1 MFKPIFNV
9 VAAAVA
15 VAGFTITGCTTST
28 MTGDGGFTAGG
39 GRYVELAPEVV
50 TTLTL
55 ADLEVSE
62 ERVTGTAEGSAN
74 ARYELERE
82 AVAQALMKK
91 NGSDVLVGA
100 SFYHNTS
107 EKTVSGGDGDGASTK
122 RHMTVTVTGYPARYK
137 NFRTYDP
144 RTDGSL
150 RRYHDG
156 KPKHRYDGKPKRRH
170 DGEPKRRHDGEPKRR
185 HAQAPDSSRT
195 VPVPVPVH
203 TPSTGVPKE

>member
-9 VAAAVA
+9 FAAAVA

-39 GRYVELAPEVV
+39 GRGALNGGRYVELAPKVV

-62 ERVTGTAEGSAN
+62 ERVTGTAKGPAN

-107 EKTVSGGDGDGASTK
+107 EKKVSGGDGDGASTK

-144 RTDGSL
+144 RTDGAF
-150 RRYHDG
+150 RRHHDG
-156 KPKHRYDGKPKRRH
+156 KPKRYH

-185 HAQAPDSSRT
+185 HAQAPDSSRA

-203 TPSTGVPKE
+203 TPSTGVQRE

>member
-9 VAAAVA
+9 FAAAVA

-39 GRYVELAPEVV
+39 GRGALNGGRYVELAPKVV

-62 ERVTGTAEGSAN
+62 ERVTGTAKGPAN

-82 AVAQALMKK
+82 AVAQALTQK

-144 RTDGSL
+144 KTDGAL
-150 RRYHDG
+150 RRHHDG
-156 KPKHRYDGKPKRRH
+156 KPKHRYDGK
-170 DGEPKRRHDGEPKRR
+170 PKRRHDGEPKRR